1 MSRLPADR
9 SFNFVEL
16 KEGIHSD
23 AGSRS
28 FRRLPAG
35 VGREA
40 SSKARQIRADRGVT
54 SLTGHDG
61 LVYYRDWKG

>member
-23 AGSRS
+23 AECPIFWGDSR
-28 FRRLPAG
+28 
-35 VGREA
+35 RE
-40 SSKARQIRADRGVT
+40 SDRKPLRKLGEAERIVVSRHQKRGMT
-54 SLTGHDG
+54 
-61 LVYYRDWKG
+61 V